1 MSSLRCRR
9 LIVPFLIGF
18 SCLSSTAWGTGLKFS
33 NRCSTIVLDPAT
45 SRVRLGKVASV
56 MGWSE
61 NSILKS
67 FGCNAPTTWT
77 ESYTAGVE
85 LGNGRRKPT
94 TNLVDSNSNAIKNLS
109 FTSGSLATNNSN
121 AIVNLTAQVR
131 VNSNAAAYG
140 IKNNS
145 NAIVAK
151 CPLIMANSNAINLLK
166 SQVRQ
171 NSNAAVYGIKNN
183 SNAIV
188 AKCPL
193 IMANS
198 NAINLLKSQV
208 RTNSNAYAYSTK
220 NNSNAIVCLT
230 KLVRVNSNAAM
241 YGIRNNSNAILAVA
255 QMSTQLIVNNS
266 NAIILKCRQ
275 ITQNSNAIILLK
287 QQVRTNSNAYAYST
301 KNNSNAI
308 INLANLV
315 RVNSNAAAYGIKN
328 NSNAILSVAQ
338 MSTQLIVNNS
348 NAIILKCRQITQ
360 NSNAILLLK
369 SQVRQNS
376 NAYAYS
382 TKNNSNA
389 IIDLGRQVKN
399 NSNALIY
406 GIKNNSNAI
415 IHLGRQVKNNSNALI
430 YGIKNNS
437 NAIINLTNVT
447 STLTVNNSNAII
459 DLSRRVK
466 NNSNALIYGIKNNS
480 NTINRYATLVKQ
492 NSSAIVLLDTYVKIY
507 PTTVSYTVDTT
518 VCKLVYYKKGFSISA
533 GKVLSL
539 ASPIPIE
546 GPMDFNN
553 TGVLAFADDVT
564 FGTKASF
571 TNGGHLSGN
580 GYTLVLTGSLGIPAT
595 KTIRITSNMIID
607 GQGNHLVL
615 EAGSSLI
622 VSTGVTVTLR
632 NMDINKLSGAQ
643 IDLEGAGTAR
653 LTLQDVTIH
662 LDGDFNF
669 ADGRLYIQDDV
680 RLIGSNKFIYESM
693 YPMYINEGS
702 AFVVDLNA
710 TFRYVPGGGASH
722 TDRTL
727 LRFTDDSS
735 FMYFNGST
743 FESPVNGV
751 QLTKGNL
758 VFENK
763 VAIKNY
769 LADGTTPNISR
780 TEAVTVGDGTTAGN
794 DVNVTVLS
802 GARVEVTGY
811 FDYNN
816 AV

>member
-1 MSSLRCRR
+1 MSTQ
-9 LIVPFLIGF
+9 LIV
-18 SCLSSTAWGTGLKFS
+18 
-33 NRCSTIVLDPAT
+33 
-45 SRVRLGKVASV
+45 
-56 MGWSE
+56 
-61 NSILKS
+61 
-67 FGCNAPTTWT
+67 
-77 ESYTAGVE
+77 
-85 LGNGRRKPT
+85 
-94 TNLVDSNSNAIKNLS
+94 
-109 FTSGSLATNNSN
+109 
-121 AIVNLTAQVR
+121 
-131 VNSNAAAYG
+131 
-140 IKNNS
+140 NNS

-151 CPLIMANSNAINLLK
+151 CREIMANSNAI
-166 SQVRQ
+166 
-171 NSNAAVYGIKNN
+171 
-183 SNAIV
+183 IV
-188 AKCPL
+188 
-193 IMANS
+193 
-198 NAINLLKSQV
+198 LKSQV

-220 NNSNAIVCLT
+220 NNSNALI
-230 KLVRVNSNAAM
+230 
-241 YGIRNNSNAILAVA
+241 YGI
-255 QMSTQLIVNNS
+255 
-266 NAIILKCRQ
+266 
-275 ITQNSNAIILLK
+275 
-287 QQVRTNSNAYAYST
+287 

-308 INLANLV
+308 IALG
-315 RVNSNAAAYGIKN
+315 RRITN